1 MVETLRIFFTRL
13 FTLDLRAL
21 ALWRMALGAI
31 SLLDIAL
38 RARDLQLF
46 YGDAGVLSRP
56 FYFTQSWQF
65 EGYNLFLAAGSLGTL
80 LALFG
85 LWAAA
90 ATCLMIGYHSRL
102 AGLLTWY
109 FSAAVQLRN
118 PMVLDGGDDFIR
130 VLLFWTP
137 FLPLGA
143 RWSVDARSFPQWRSL
158 PNAYASV
165 ATAGVVFQLF
175 VFYLF
180 AALLKFGNEW
190 LVTGDSLYYALSM
203 DQFATG
209 FGQYL
214 AGYPNL
220 LRPMTWAALALE
232 YGLAL
237 LLLLRGLTP
246 RAQSAFYLL
255 AVGFHLAIASM
266 LNFGLFMPI
275 VIAGLTVMFPTVW
288 LERLAPSTSVDSSAP
303 QPLPSGYRLSLPLRL
318 LGAGIIVMI
327 AIFNGHSI
335 EHQQRVPRWSW
346 PIAKLTFEQQHWH
359 FFAPDPIKS
368 DGWFRLEVTGED
380 GKVVDAWPFGE
391 IPAKGK
397 PRHVASTFPN
407 QRWRRWMQ
415 NLTDID
421 NRSNVSW
428 RARTLEWLVKD
439 WQQRH
444 PEEKARGFALVLMV
458 EPTPPPGE
466 SSSPHRLVL
475 ATLGGPK
482 EVRPPGVPRTGE
494 GRNESEG
501 RAL

>member
-1 MVETLRIFFTRL
+1 MVEALRTVGRRL
-13 FTLDLRAL
+13 ITLDLRAL
-21 ALWRMALGAI
+21 ALWRIALGVV

-38 RARDLQLF
+38 RARDLQAF
-46 YGDAGVLSRP
+46 YGDQGMLSRP

-80 LALFG
+80 IAMFG

-90 ATCLMIGYHSRL
+90 ATCLTVGYYSRL

-143 RWSVDARSFPQWRSL
+143 RWSVDARSHPEWRTL
-158 PNAYASV
+158 PNSYASV
-165 ATAGVVFQLF
+165 ATAGLTFQLF

-180 AALLKFGNEW
+180 AAILKFGDEW
-190 LVTGDSLYYALSM
+190 LKTGDSLYYALAM
-203 DQFATG
+203 DQFATS
-209 FGQYL
+209 FGHAL
-214 AGYPNL
+214 VAYPEA
-220 LRPMTWAALALE
+220 LRPMTWAALVVE

-246 RAQSAFYLL
+246 RAQTVFYIV

-266 LNFGLFMPI
+266 LNFGLFMLI
-275 VIAGLTVMFPTVW
+275 VIAGLTVMFPTPW
-288 LERLAPSTSVDSSAP
+288 LERLAPSSTGDPSP
-303 QPLPSGYRLSLPLRL
+303 PEPLPSGFRLSRPLQA
-318 LGAGIIVMI
+318 LGMAIIGMI
-327 AIFNGHSI
+327 AIFNVHSI
-335 EHQQRVPRWSW
+335 EHRQRVPAWSW

-380 GKVVDAWPFGE
+380 GKTVNAWPFEAHPGD
-391 IPAKGK
+391 GK
-397 PRHVASTFPN
+397 PGHVASTFPN

-421 NRSNVSW
+421 NPSNVGW
-428 RARTLEWLVKD
+428 RARTLEYLAKD
-439 WQQRH
+439 WERRH
-444 PEEKARGFALVLMV
+444 PEQKARGFALVLMV
-458 EPTPPPGE
+458 EPTPPPGG
-466 SSSPHRLVL
+466 SVAPQRVVL
-475 ATLGGPK
+475 ATLGRPGEPRSGP
-482 EVRPPGVPRTGE
+482 
-494 GRNESEG
+494 
-501 RAL
+501 